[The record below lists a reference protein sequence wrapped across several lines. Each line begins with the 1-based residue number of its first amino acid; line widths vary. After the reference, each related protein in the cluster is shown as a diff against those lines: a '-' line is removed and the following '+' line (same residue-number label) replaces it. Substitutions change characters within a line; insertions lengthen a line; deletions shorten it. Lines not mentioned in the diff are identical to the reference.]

1 MGNNSSS
8 GKIQSNIDMK
18 KPGMNIAR
26 EIANIVYNGLP
37 GKYKNQQYKTKIY
50 QIIRDK
56 LGPNEEFKIHK
67 ESMNL
72 LDLKPGDAQINWNA
86 IKLQNPHIFIDDVT
100 RQLYEEN
107 PELNDDTAYT
117 SNNGLELK
125 RKGGRKNRKH
135 NKNRHTK
142 KHKNKN
148 KNKKSIKN
156 K

>member
-1 MGNNSSS
+1 MGNSSS
-8 GKIQSNIDMK
+8 SSKIQSNIDMK

-26 EIANIVYNGLP
+26 EIANIIYNGLP
-37 GKYKNQQYKTKIY
+37 GKYKNQQYKNKIY

-56 LGPNEEFKIHK
+56 LGPTEEFKIHK

-72 LDLKPGDAQINWNA
+72 LDLKPGDAQVNWNA
-86 IKLQNPHIFIDDVT
+86 IKSQNSHIFIDDVT

-107 PELNDDTAYT
+107 PELNDDNAYT

-125 RKGGRKNRKH
+125 RKGGRKTRKH
-135 NKNRHTK
+135 NKNK
-142 KHKNKN
+142 K
-148 KNKKSIKN
+148 KKSIK

>member
-1 MGNNSSS
+1 MGNNTSSS
-8 GKIQSNIDMK
+8 GKNKSIIYMK
-18 KPGMNIAR
+18 KPGMTIAR
-26 EIANIVYNGLP
+26 EIANIIYNGLP
-37 GKYKNQQYKTKIY
+37 GKHKNQQYKNKIY
-50 QIIRDK
+50 QIIREK
-56 LGPNEEFKIHK
+56 LGPTEEFKNHK

-72 LDLKPGDAQINWNA
+72 LDLKPGDAQVNWNA
-86 IKLQNPHIFIDDVT
+86 IKEQNPHIFIDEVT

-107 PELNDDTAYT
+107 PELNDDNAYT

-125 RKGGRKNRKH
+125 RKGGRKTRKH

-148 KNKKSIKN
+148 KKSIKI